1 MSLLSRD
8 LVGLTQKGV
17 ITFKGSGRGWYKLEI
32 IMNEIKGFE
41 RYLKLMAD
49 FAPTFLKDDVDKKLK
64 DINYYAEQTGGEHL
78 LFKGFTEILSS
89 LDNLR
94 LIEKFIDCHPP
105 SMDGINYS
113 NYLTYHIHNYL
124 QEMYIMK
131 DRLDKYMEF
140 INESY
145 QEKIGKDLLESFKKN
160 YKKIIKS
167 TLNNITAFKTGVRS
181 KHVHYERF
189 MDEELKW
196 LSSTTF
202 LSDFHEEFKIVSQDA
217 YDVAKDKWHKTIFN
231 NNEELG
237 KLLDMYFDTIY
248 VIITLDNQVILPTKE
263 INAK

>member
-1 MSLLSRD
+1 
-8 LVGLTQKGV
+8 
-17 ITFKGSGRGWYKLEI
+17 
-32 IMNEIKGFE
+32 MNEIKGFE

-49 FAPTFLKDDVDKKLK
+49 FAPTFLKDDVDKKL
-64 DINYYAEQTGGEHL
+64 DELTYYSEQTRGEHL
-78 LFKGFTEILSS
+78 LFKGFTEISSS

-94 LIEKFIDCHPP
+94 LIGKFVNSTPP
-105 SMDGINYS
+105 STDGINYS
-113 NYLTYHIHNYL
+113 NYLTYHVHNYL

-131 DRLDKYMEF
+131 VRLDKYIEF
-140 INESY
+140 INENY
-145 QEKIGKDLLESFKKN
+145 QEKIGKDLLESVKEN
-160 YKKIIKS
+160 QKKIVKNA
-167 TLNNITAFKTGVRS
+167 LNNITAFKTGIRS

-196 LSSTTF
+196 LSSTTL

-231 NNEELG
+231 NNKELE

-248 VIITLDNQVILPTKE
+248 VIITLDNQVVLPTKE